1 MNLPNL
7 LIVGAAKSGTTSLH
21 NYLKQHPEIFMSKHK
36 EPHFLINKEIGENRI
51 PKAVKKL
58 NEYSSLFDGSDTFKY
73 KGESSAMYLQ
83 FPNITIKNIKKYL
96 EKDIKIIIMLRNPI
110 DRAFSGYQ
118 HVKRFNI
125 DEELT
130 FEQALEVC
138 EDRYFKQTSLT
149 PATRYIHIGMY
160 YDFVKK
166 FMHSFSDQIHVIIYD
181 DFIADTQNEL
191 SKVFSFLKV
200 NKIEINIT
208 EKYMVGGWKWKN
220 SFFKNTFMKKNL
232 LKKIIKK
239 IAPFEFL
246 RIFLNDLFKYLFTT
260 PDDKMDISIR
270 KKLQNIYKNDVINL
284 SKLLNRDLNF
294 WIK

>member
-21 NYLKQHPEIFMSKHK
+21 NYLKQHPEIFMSNHK

-51 PKAVKKL
+51 PKGVKKL

-73 KGESSAMYLQ
+73 RGESSAMYLQ
-83 FPNITIKNIKKYL
+83 FPNIAIKNIKKYL
-96 EKDIKIIIMLRNPI
+96 EKDLKIIIMLRNPI

-118 HVKRFNI
+118 HVKRFNV

-166 FMHSFSDQIHVIIYD
+166 FMHSFSGQVHVIIYD
-181 DFIADTQNEL
+181 DFITDTQNEL

-200 NKIEINIT
+200 KKIDVNIT

-220 SFFKNTFMKKNL
+220 RFFKNTFMKKSF
-232 LKKIIKK
+232 LKKIIKI
-239 IAPFEFL
+239 IAPFKFL
-246 RIFLNDLFKYLFTT
+246 RIFLNDLFKYLFTM
-260 PDDKMDISIR
+260 PDDKMDISVR

>member
-21 NYLKQHPEIFMSKHK
+21 NYLKQHPEIFMSNHK

-51 PKAVKKL
+51 PKGVKKL

-73 KGESSAMYLQ
+73 RGESSAMYLQ
-83 FPNITIKNIKKYL
+83 FPNIAIKNIKKYL
-96 EKDIKIIIMLRNPI
+96 EKDLKIIIMLRNPI

-118 HVKRFNI
+118 HVKRFNV

-130 FEQALEVC
+130 FAQALDVC

-166 FMHSFSDQIHVIIYD
+166 FMHSFSGQVHVIIYD
-181 DFIADTQNEL
+181 DFITDTQNEL

-200 NKIEINIT
+200 KKIDVNIT

-220 SFFKNTFMKKNL
+220 RFFKNTFMKKSF
-232 LKKIIKK
+232 LKKIIK
-239 IAPFEFL
+239 IIVPFEFL
-246 RIFLNDLFKYLFTT
+246 RIFLNDLFKYLFTM
-260 PDDKMDISIR
+260 PDDKMDISVR

>member
-21 NYLKQHPEIFMSKHK
+21 NYLKQHPEIFMSNHK

-51 PKAVKKL
+51 PKGVKKL

-73 KGESSAMYLQ
+73 RGESSAMYLQ
-83 FPNITIKNIKKYL
+83 FPNIAIKNIKKYL

-118 HVKRFNI
+118 HVKRFNV

-181 DFIADTQNEL
+181 DFITDTQNEL

-200 NKIEINIT
+200 KKIDVNIT
-208 EKYMVGGWKWKN
+208 ERYMVGGWKWKN
-220 SFFKNTFMKKNL
+220 SFFKNTFMKKNF

-239 IAPFEFL
+239 IVPFEFL
-246 RIFLNDLFKYLFTT
+246 RIFLNDLFKYLFTE
-260 PDDKMDISIR
+260 PDDKMDIALR
-270 KKLQNIYKNDVINL
+270 KKLQNIYKNDVTNL

>member
-21 NYLKQHPEIFMSKHK
+21 NYLKQHPEIFMSNHK

-51 PKAVKKL
+51 PKGVKKL

-73 KGESSAMYLQ
+73 RGESSAMYLQ
-83 FPNITIKNIKKYL
+83 FPNIAIKNIKKHL

-118 HVKRFNI
+118 HVKRFNV

-130 FEQALEVC
+130 FAQALDVC

-160 YDFVKK
+160 YDFVRK
-166 FMHSFSDQIHVIIYD
+166 FKLKFNDNIHIILYS
-181 DFIADTQNEL
+181 DFINNTHKEL
-191 SKVFSFLKV
+191 SKLFCFLDIKDKKIDV
-200 NKIEINIT
+200 NKQ
-208 EKYMVGGWKWKN
+208 YMVGGWKWKN
-220 SFFKNTFMKKNL
+220 KFLRKIFMGKYIFKKVIPFRRHIRIALKSFVTAPTEEMDDGIRNK
-232 LKKIIKK
+232 LKEIYKDDILKLS
-239 IAPFEFL
+239 EFL
-246 RIFLNDLFKYLFTT
+246 KI
-260 PDDKMDISIR
+260 
-270 KKLQNIYKNDVINL
+270 
-284 SKLLNRDLNF
+284 DLNF

>member
-21 NYLKQHPEIFMSKHK
+21 NYLKQHPEIFMSNHK

-51 PKAVKKL
+51 PKGVKKL

-73 KGESSAMYLQ
+73 RGESSAMYLQ
-83 FPNITIKNIKKYL
+83 FPNIAIKNIKKYL
-96 EKDIKIIIMLRNPI
+96 EKDLKIIIMLRNPI

-118 HVKRFNI
+118 HVKRFNV

-166 FMHSFSDQIHVIIYD
+166 FMHSFSDQIHIIIYD
-181 DFIADTQNEL
+181 DFITDTQNEL

-200 NKIEINIT
+200 KKIEINIAK
-208 EKYMVGGWKWKN
+208 KYMVGGWKWKN
-220 SFFKNTFMKKNL
+220 SFFKNTFMKKSL
-232 LKKIIKK
+232 LKKIIKI

-246 RIFLNDLFKYLFTT
+246 RIFLNDLFKYLFTM
-260 PDDKMDISIR
+260 PDDKMDISVR

>member
-21 NYLKQHPEIFMSKHK
+21 NYLKQHPEIFMSNHK

-51 PKAVKKL
+51 PKGVKKL

-73 KGESSAMYLQ
+73 RGESSAMYLQ
-83 FPNITIKNIKKYL
+83 FPNIAIKNIKKYL
-96 EKDIKIIIMLRNPI
+96 EKDLKIIIMLRNPI

-118 HVKRFNI
+118 HVKRFNV

-130 FEQALEVC
+130 FAQALDVC

-181 DFIADTQNEL
+181 DFITDTQNEL

-200 NKIEINIT
+200 KKIDVNIT

-220 SFFKNTFMKKNL
+220 RFFKNTFMKKSF
-232 LKKIIKK
+232 LKKIIKI

-246 RIFLNDLFKYLFTT
+246 RIFLNDLFKYLFTM
-260 PDDKMDISIR
+260 PDDKMDISVR

>member
-21 NYLKQHPEIFMSKHK
+21 NYLKQHPEIFMSNHK

-51 PKAVKKL
+51 PKGVKKL

-73 KGESSAMYLQ
+73 RGESSAMYLQ
-83 FPNITIKNIKKYL
+83 FPNIAIKNIKKYL

-118 HVKRFNI
+118 HVKRFNV

-130 FEQALEVC
+130 FAQALDVC

-166 FMHSFSDQIHVIIYD
+166 FMHSFSGQVHVIIYD
-181 DFIADTQNEL
+181 DFITDTQNEL

-200 NKIEINIT
+200 KKIEINIAK
-208 EKYMVGGWKWKN
+208 KYMVGGWKWKN
-220 SFFKNTFMKKNL
+220 SFFKNTFMKKSL
-232 LKKIIKK
+232 LKKIIKI

-246 RIFLNDLFKYLFTT
+246 RIFLNDLFKYLFTM
-260 PDDKMDISIR
+260 PDDKMDISVR

>member
-21 NYLKQHPEIFMSKHK
+21 NYLKQHPEIFMSNHK

-51 PKAVKKL
+51 PKGVKKL

-73 KGESSAMYLQ
+73 RGESSAMYLQ
-83 FPNITIKNIKKYL
+83 FPNIAIKNIKKYL
-96 EKDIKIIIMLRNPI
+96 EKDLKIIIMLRNPI

-118 HVKRFNI
+118 HVKRFNV

-130 FEQALEVC
+130 FAQALDVC

-166 FMHSFSDQIHVIIYD
+166 FMHSFSGQVHVIIYD
-181 DFIADTQNEL
+181 DFITDTQNEL

-200 NKIEINIT
+200 KKIDVNIT

-220 SFFKNTFMKKNL
+220 RFFKNTFMKKSF
-232 LKKIIKK
+232 LKKIIKI
-239 IAPFEFL
+239 IAPFKFL
-246 RIFLNDLFKYLFTT
+246 RIFLNDLFKYLFTM
-260 PDDKMDISIR
+260 PDDKMDISVR
-270 KKLQNIYKNDVINL
+270 KKLQNIYKNDVVNL

>member
-21 NYLKQHPEIFMSKHK
+21 NYLKQHPEIFMSNHK

-51 PKAVKKL
+51 PKGVKKL
-58 NEYSSLFDGSDTFKY
+58 NEYISLFDGSDTFKY
-73 KGESSAMYLQ
+73 RGESSAMYLQ
-83 FPNITIKNIKKYL
+83 FPNIVIKNIKKYL
-96 EKDIKIIIMLRNPI
+96 EKDLKIIIMLRNPI

-118 HVKRFNI
+118 HVKRFNV

-130 FEQALEVC
+130 FAQALDVC

-166 FMHSFSDQIHVIIYD
+166 FMHSFSGQVHVIIYD
-181 DFIADTQNEL
+181 DFITDTQYEL

-200 NKIEINIT
+200 KKIDVNIT

-220 SFFKNTFMKKNL
+220 RFFKNTFMKKSF
-232 LKKIIKK
+232 LKKIIKI
-239 IAPFEFL
+239 IAPFKFL
-246 RIFLNDLFKYLFTT
+246 RIFLNDLFKYLFTM
-260 PDDKMDISIR
+260 PDDKMDISVR

>member
-21 NYLKQHPEIFMSKHK
+21 NYLKQHPEIFMSNHK

-51 PKAVKKL
+51 PKAVKTL

-73 KGESSAMYLQ
+73 RGESSAMYLQ
-83 FPNITIKNIKKYL
+83 FPNIAIKNIKKYL
-96 EKDIKIIIMLRNPI
+96 EKNIKIIIMLRNPI

-118 HVKRFNI
+118 HVKRFNV

-130 FEQALEVC
+130 FAQALDVC

-166 FMHSFSDQIHVIIYD
+166 FMHSFSGQVHVIIYD
-181 DFIADTQNEL
+181 DFVTDTQYEL

-200 NKIEINIT
+200 KKIDVNIT

-220 SFFKNTFMKKNL
+220 RFFKNTFMKKSF
-232 LKKIIKK
+232 LKKIIKI

-246 RIFLNDLFKYLFTT
+246 RIFLNDLFKYLFTM
-260 PDDKMDISIR
+260 PDDKMDISVR
-270 KKLQNIYKNDVINL
+270 KKLQNIYKNDVVNL

>member
-21 NYLKQHPEIFMSKHK
+21 NYLKQHPEIFMSNHK

-51 PKAVKKL
+51 PKGVKKL

-73 KGESSAMYLQ
+73 RGESSAMYLQ
-83 FPNITIKNIKKYL
+83 FPNIAIKNIKKYL
-96 EKDIKIIIMLRNPI
+96 EKDLKIIIMLRNPI

-118 HVKRFNI
+118 HVKRFNV

-130 FEQALEVC
+130 FAQALDVC

-166 FMHSFSDQIHVIIYD
+166 FMHSFSGQVHVIIYD
-181 DFIADTQNEL
+181 DFITDTQNEL

-200 NKIEINIT
+200 KKIDVNIT

-220 SFFKNTFMKKNL
+220 RFFKNTFMKKSF
-232 LKKIIKK
+232 LKKIIKI
-239 IAPFEFL
+239 IAPFKFL
-246 RIFLNDLFKYLFTT
+246 RIFLNDLFKYLFTM
-260 PDDKMDISIR
+260 PDDKMDISVR
-270 KKLQNIYKNDVINL
+270 KKLQNIYKNDVTNL

>member
-21 NYLKQHPEIFMSKHK
+21 NYLKQHPEIFMSNHK

-51 PKAVKKL
+51 PKAVKTL

-73 KGESSAMYLQ
+73 RGESSAMYLQ
-83 FPNITIKNIKKYL
+83 FPNIAIKNIKKYL
-96 EKDIKIIIMLRNPI
+96 EKDLKIIIMLRNPI

-118 HVKRFNI
+118 HVKRFNV

-130 FEQALEVC
+130 FAQALDVC

-166 FMHSFSDQIHVIIYD
+166 FMHSFSGQVHVIIYD
-181 DFIADTQNEL
+181 DFITDTQNEL

-200 NKIEINIT
+200 KKINVNIT

-220 SFFKNTFMKKNL
+220 RFFKNTFMKKSF
-232 LKKIIKK
+232 LKKIIKI

-246 RIFLNDLFKYLFTT
+246 RIFLNDLFKYLFTM
-260 PDDKMDISIR
+260 PDDKMDISVR